1 VDPGNIVHV
10 SDANGLIVITQLQ
23 PIGVVFAIPEDAL
36 PSVLDRLKAGAR
48 LPVEAYDREQRQKLA
63 TGSLVT
69 VDNEI
74 DPSTGTVKLK
84 AEFPNRNNE
93 LFPNQFVNARL
104 LLDVRRGVTLV
115 PAAAVQRGT
124 QGSFVYVVRPDRTVE
139 VRQVG
144 VGIAQGDDVSI
155 TGGVAPGELVVVDGA
170 DRLREGSQVEM
181 RSGDRPPTGG
191 A

>member
-1 VDPGNIVHV
+1 
-10 SDANGLIVITQLQ
+10 VITQLQ

-124 QGSFVYVVRPDRTVE
+124 QGSFVYVVRADRTVE